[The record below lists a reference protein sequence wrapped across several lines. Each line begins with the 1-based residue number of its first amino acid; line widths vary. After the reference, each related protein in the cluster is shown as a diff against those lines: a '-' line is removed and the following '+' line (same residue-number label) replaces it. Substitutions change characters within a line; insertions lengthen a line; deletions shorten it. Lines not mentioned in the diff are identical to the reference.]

1 MSKREKVSRPL
12 AEPTMYVGPTIAG
25 LLPTS
30 TIFQEG
36 KLPDYVVS
44 KIEECPSIK
53 ELILP
58 ISEVSKARNEI
69 DFNKGAISIFYHKVQ
84 NYIKTGGNINGI

>member
-1 MSKREKVSRPL
+1 MRKKTKTVGTP
-12 AEPTMYVGPTIAG
+12 EPTMYIGPTIAG

-36 KLPDYVVS
+36 VLPDYVKS
-44 KIEECPSIK
+44 KIEECPSIQ

-58 ISEVSKARNEI
+58 ISEVSKAKNELVAG
-69 DFNKGAISIFYHKVQ
+69 KGAVSIFYRKVQ
-84 NYIKTGGNINGI
+84 QFIKK

>member
-1 MSKREKVSRPL
+1 MRKKTKTVGTP
-12 AEPTMYVGPTIAG
+12 EPTMYIGPTIAG

-36 KLPDYVVS
+36 VLPDYVKS
-44 KIEECPSIK
+44 KIEECPSIQ

-58 ISEVSKARNEI
+58 ISEVSKAKNELAAG
-69 DFNKGAISIFYHKVQ
+69 KGAVSIFYCKVQ
-84 NYIKTGGNINGI
+84 QFIKK

>member
-1 MSKREKVSRPL
+1 MSKKTKTVGAP
-12 AEPTMYVGPTIAG
+12 EPTMYIGPTIAG

-36 KLPDYVVS
+36 VLPDYVKS
-44 KIEECPSIK
+44 KIEECPSIQ

-58 ISEVSKARNEI
+58 ISEVSKAKNELAAG
-69 DFNKGAISIFYHKVQ
+69 KGAVSIFYRKVQ
-84 NYIKTGGNINGI
+84 QFIKK

>member
-1 MSKREKVSRPL
+1 MSKKTKAVGTP
-12 AEPTMYVGPTIAG
+12 EPTMYVGPTIAG

-36 KLPDYVVS
+36 KLPDYVKS
-44 KIEECPSIK
+44 KIEECPSIQ

-58 ISEVSKARNEI
+58 IAEVSKARNEI
-69 DFNKGAISIFYHKVQ
+69 DTGKGAVSIFYRKVQ
-84 NYIKTGGNINGI
+84 QFIKNK

>member
-1 MSKREKVSRPL
+1 MSRKAKTVGTP
-12 AEPTMYVGPTIAG
+12 EPTMYIGPTIAG

-36 KLPDYVVS
+36 VLPDYVKS
-44 KIEECPSIK
+44 KIEECPSIQ

-58 ISEVSKARNEI
+58 ISEVSKAKNELAAG
-69 DFNKGAISIFYHKVQ
+69 KGAVSIFYRKVQ
-84 NYIKTGGNINGI
+84 QFIKK

>member
-1 MSKREKVSRPL
+1 MRKKTKTVGTP
-12 AEPTMYVGPTIAG
+12 EPTMYIGPTIAG

-36 KLPDYVVS
+36 ALPDYVKR
-44 KIEECPSIK
+44 KIEECPSIQ

-58 ISEVSKARNEI
+58 ISEVSKAKNELASG
-69 DFNKGAISIFYHKVQ
+69 KGAVSIFYRKVQ
-84 NYIKTGGNINGI
+84 QFIKK